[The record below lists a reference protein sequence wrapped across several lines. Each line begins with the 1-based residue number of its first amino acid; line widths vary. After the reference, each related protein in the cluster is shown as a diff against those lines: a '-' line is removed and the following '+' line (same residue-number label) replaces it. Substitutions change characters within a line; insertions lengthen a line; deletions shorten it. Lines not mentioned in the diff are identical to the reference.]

1 MPCTC
6 TTCWESG
13 NVSEP
18 VSLQPD
24 DVLAIGRYYRLQWE
38 EAQQAYVLLYP
49 EGMVELSETA
59 AAVLTR
65 CNGQASLAHII
76 ADLQQQFPD
85 DDIAADVREFLEDA
99 YAHGWV
105 RLTRAG

>member
-1 MPCTC
+1 MRSNAIAALAAAALFAAPLARAGVDEDVRQLQGE
-6 TTCWESG
+6 WE
-13 NVSEP
+13 
-18 VSLQPD
+18 Q
-24 DVLAIGRYYRLQWE
+24 IKYRKPKAEQE
-38 EAQQAYVLLYP
+38 RAYQA
-49 EGMVELSETA
+49 LSETA

>member
-1 MPCTC
+1 MSP
-6 TTCWESG
+6 
-13 NVSEP
+13 P
-18 VSLQPD
+18 QSLHPD
-24 DVLAIGRYYRLQWE
+24 DVPAMARHFRLQWE

-65 CNGQASLAHII
+65 CSGTATLAQIV

-99 YAHGWV
+99 YANGWV
-105 RLTRAG
+105 RIIRAG